1 MINSTAFDYVNVL
14 TKAADAS
21 YQREAILANNI
32 SNVDTPGYKRKDLN
46 FEGVLSQELGRCK
59 HQSLDKKI
67 SELDTSKLT
76 ANVYTDHSNYS
87 YRMDGNNVDIDTENV
102 ELASEQIKYEIVR
115 MYFKKMTEDYF
126 KDLIVLSYNEVESN
140 VELQSVGMVTA

>member
-102 ELASEQIKYEIVR
+102 ELASEQIKYEALTSGISSQFSR
-115 MYFKKMTEDYF
+115 MKS
-126 KDLIVLSYNEVESN
+126 VL
-140 VELQSVGMVTA
+140 

>member
-76 ANVYTDHSNYS
+76 ANVYTDHSGS
-87 YRMDGNNVDIDTENV
+87 SAAGSGCKAGDCRATGCC
-102 ELASEQIKYEIVR
+102 
-115 MYFKKMTEDYF
+115 
-126 KDLIVLSYNEVESN
+126 YNIHNFSN
-140 VELQSVGMVTA
+140 KSGYMSHHCRKA

>member
-76 ANVYTDHSNYS
+76 ADRKSTRLNSSHSH
-87 YRMDGNNVDIDTENV
+87 
-102 ELASEQIKYEIVR
+102 
-115 MYFKKMTEDYF
+115 
-126 KDLIVLSYNEVESN
+126 
-140 VELQSVGMVTA
+140 

>member
-1 MINSTAFDYVNVL
+1 MLFRS
-14 TKAADAS
+14 
-21 YQREAILANNI
+21 LANNI

-102 ELASEQIKYEIVR
+102 ELASEQIKYEALTSSISSQFSR
-115 MYFKKMTEDYF
+115 MKS
-126 KDLIVLSYNEVESN
+126 VL
-140 VELQSVGMVTA
+140 

>member
-1 MINSTAFDYVNVL
+1 MI
-14 TKAADAS
+14 KEADDR

-102 ELASEQIKYEIVR
+102 ELASEQIKYEALTSSISSQFSR
-115 MYFKKMTEDYF
+115 MKS
-126 KDLIVLSYNEVESN
+126 VL
-140 VELQSVGMVTA
+140 

>member
-32 SNVDTPGYKRKDLN
+32 S
-46 FEGVLSQELGRCK
+46 
-59 HQSLDKKI
+59 KKI

-102 ELASEQIKYEIVR
+102 ELASEQIKYEALTSSISSQFSR
-115 MYFKKMTEDYF
+115 MKS
-126 KDLIVLSYNEVESN
+126 VL
-140 VELQSVGMVTA
+140 

>member
-1 MINSTAFDYVNVL
+1 MINSTAFDYVDVL

-46 FEGVLSQELGRCK
+46 FGRCK

-102 ELASEQIKYEIVR
+102 ELASEQIKYEALTSSISSQFSR
-115 MYFKKMTEDYF
+115 MKS
-126 KDLIVLSYNEVESN
+126 VL
-140 VELQSVGMVTA
+140 